1 MSDTKPVTLLNADF
15 IQKLRQIY
23 KLQFEI
29 RKHTLHLNV
38 QKSEAYLQTC
48 KTSTTEFFDPLT
60 AFNR

>member
-1 MSDTKPVTLLNADF
+1 MKPITLLNTDF

-48 KTSTTEFFDPLT
+48 QTSTTEFF
-60 AFNR
+60 